1 MGYTLSDFQRV
12 ASERDSLEKAI
23 EVLQQKLAE
32 TNKELDVVAEAL
44 TKHIP
49 LAEDIVEVPPEDY
62 VPVPAIDDYVP
73 VPEAA

>member
-12 ASERDSLEKAI
+12 ASERDSLETSI
-23 EVLQQKLAE
+23 QVLQKQLAE
-32 TNKELDVVAEAL
+32 TTKELDVIAEAL
-44 TKHIP
+44 TAHIP
-49 LAEDIVEVPPEDY
+49 LAEDIVEVPAEDY